1 MTKSIDFYWDLGS
14 TNTYFALKLL
24 RPLAARYD
32 AQIHW
37 HPFNLGHVFQSNR
50 YVLMDEPK
58 AKLRNR
64 RDDLMRWAKRYHLP
78 FRMPD
83 QFPIKTSRAL
93 KGAIAMRQ
101 WGLEAGIHRGDLR
114 RLLGTD
120 NVGTIGEYAVCCR
133 DIAADLGVD
142 PVAFELACES
152 PGGARRR
159 LSTRRMSPW
168 LAACFGAPSMIIEDS
183 LYWGK
188 DRMEFVEAQLAAA
201 NG

>member
-1 MTKSIDFYWDLGS
+1 VTKTIDFYWDLGS

-24 RPLAARYD
+24 RPLAARYN
-32 AQIHW
+32 AQIRW

-50 YVLMDEPK
+50 YVLMDESK

-64 RDDLMRWAKRYHLP
+64 RDDLMRWAKRYQLP

-83 QFPIKTSRAL
+83 QFPIKTCRAL

-101 WGLEAGIHRGDLR
+101 WGQEDAFIEAIFAAYWEN
-114 RLLGTD
+114 
-120 NVGTIGEYAVCCR
+120 NVGTIGEYAVLR

-142 PVAFELACES
+142 PVEFELASES
-152 PGGARRR
+152 PGVRAALIDSTNDALARGV
-159 LSTRRMSPW
+159 
-168 LAACFGAPSMIIEDS
+168 FGAPSMIIEDS

-188 DRMEFVEAQLAAA
+188 DRMEFIETQLAA

>member
-1 MTKSIDFYWDLGS
+1 MTKTIDFYWDLGS

-24 RPLAARYD
+24 RPLEARYN
-32 AQIHW
+32 AQISW

-50 YVLMDEPK
+50 YVLMDESK

-64 RDDLMRWAKRYHLP
+64 RDDLMRWAKRYQLP

-101 WGLEAGIHRGDLR
+101 WGQEDAFIEAIFAAYWEN
-114 RLLGTD
+114 
-120 NVGTIGEYAVCCR
+120 NVGTIGDYAVLR

-142 PVAFELACES
+142 LVEFELASES
-152 PGGARRR
+152 PGVRAALIDSTNDALARGV
-159 LSTRRMSPW
+159 
-168 LAACFGAPSMIIEDS
+168 FGAPSMIIEDS

-188 DRMEFVEAQLAAA
+188 DRMEFIETQLAA

>member
-1 MTKSIDFYWDLGS
+1 MTKTIDFYWDLGS

-24 RPLAARYD
+24 RPLAARYN
-32 AQIHW
+32 AQIRW

-50 YVLMDEPK
+50 YVLMDESK

-64 RDDLMRWAKRYHLP
+64 RDDLMRWAKRYQLP

-101 WGLEAGIHRGDLR
+101 WGQEDAFIEAIFAAYWEN
-114 RLLGTD
+114 
-120 NVGTIGEYAVCCR
+120 NVGTIGEYAVLR

-142 PVAFELACES
+142 PVEFELASES
-152 PGGARRR
+152 PGVRAALIDSTNDALARGV
-159 LSTRRMSPW
+159 
-168 LAACFGAPSMIIEDS
+168 FGAPSMIIEDS

-188 DRMEFVEAQLAAA
+188 DRMEFIETQLAA

>member
-1 MTKSIDFYWDLGS
+1 MTKTIDFYWDLGS

-24 RPLAARYD
+24 RPLAARYN
-32 AQIHW
+32 AQIRW

-50 YVLMDEPK
+50 YVLMDESK

-64 RDDLMRWAKRYHLP
+64 RDDLMRWAKRCQLP

-101 WGLEAGIHRGDLR
+101 WGQEDAFIEAIFAAYWEN
-114 RLLGTD
+114 
-120 NVGTIGEYAVCCR
+120 NVGTIGEYAVLR

-142 PVAFELACES
+142 PVEFELASES
-152 PGGARRR
+152 PGVRAALIDSTNDALARGV
-159 LSTRRMSPW
+159 
-168 LAACFGAPSMIIEDS
+168 FGAPSMIIEDS

-188 DRMEFVEAQLAAA
+188 DRMEFIETQLAA

>member
-1 MTKSIDFYWDLGS
+1 MTKTIDFYWDLGS

-24 RPLAARYD
+24 RPLAARYN
-32 AQIHW
+32 AQIRW

-50 YVLMDEPK
+50 YVLMDESK

-64 RDDLMRWAKRYHLP
+64 RDDLMRWAKRYQLP

-101 WGLEAGIHRGDLR
+101 WGQEDAFIEAIFAAYWEN
-114 RLLGTD
+114 
-120 NVGTIGEYAVCCR
+120 NVGTIGEYAVLR

-142 PVAFELACES
+142 PVEFELASES
-152 PGGARRR
+152 PGVRAALIDSTNDALARGVF
-159 LSTRRMSPW
+159 
-168 LAACFGAPSMIIEDS
+168 CAPSMIIEDS

-188 DRMEFVEAQLAAA
+188 DRMEFIETQLAA

>member
-1 MTKSIDFYWDLGS
+1 MTKIIDFYWDLGS
-14 TNTYFALKLL
+14 TNTYFALQLIQ
-24 RPLAARYD
+24 PLAARYD
-32 AQIHW
+32 AQINW
-37 HPFNLGHVFQSNR
+37 QAFNLGHVFQSNR

-64 RDDLMRWAKRYHLP
+64 RDDLMRWAKRYDLP

-101 WGLEAGIHRGDLR
+101 WGLEQAFIAAIFAAYWEQ
-114 RLLGTD
+114 
-120 NVGTIGEYAVCCR
+120 NIGTIGEYSVLR
-133 DIAADLGVD
+133 GIAESLGVD
-142 PVAFELACES
+142 PTAFEIACES
-152 PGGARRR
+152 QVVREALIESTNSALARGV
-159 LSTRRMSPW
+159 
-168 LAACFGAPSMIIEDS
+168 FGAPSIMIDDT

-201 NG
+201 G

>member
-1 MTKSIDFYWDLGS
+1 MTKTIDFYWDLGS

-50 YVLMDEPK
+50 YVLMDESK

-64 RDDLMRWAKRYHLP
+64 RDDLMRWAKRYQLP

-101 WGLEAGIHRGDLR
+101 WGQEEAFIEAIFAAYWEN
-114 RLLGTD
+114 
-120 NVGTIGEYAVCCR
+120 NVGTIGEYAVLR

-142 PVAFELACES
+142 PVEFELVSES
-152 PGGARRR
+152 PDVRAALIDSTNDALARGV
-159 LSTRRMSPW
+159 
-168 LAACFGAPSMIIEDS
+168 FGAPSMIIEDS

-188 DRMEFVEAQLAAA
+188 DRMEFIETQLAA

>member
-1 MTKSIDFYWDLGS
+1 VTKTIDFYWDLGS

-24 RPLAARYD
+24 RPLAARYN
-32 AQIHW
+32 AQIRW

-50 YVLMDEPK
+50 YVLMDESK

-64 RDDLMRWAKRYHLP
+64 RDDLMRWAKRYQLP

-101 WGLEAGIHRGDLR
+101 WGQEDAFIEAIFAAYWVN
-114 RLLGTD
+114 
-120 NVGTIGEYAVCCR
+120 NVGTIGEYAVLR

-142 PVAFELACES
+142 PVEFELASES
-152 PGGARRR
+152 PGVRAALIDSTNDALARGV
-159 LSTRRMSPW
+159 
-168 LAACFGAPSMIIEDS
+168 FGAPSMIIEDS

-188 DRMEFVEAQLAAA
+188 DRMEFIETQLAA

>member
-1 MTKSIDFYWDLGS
+1 MTKTIDFYWDLGS

-24 RPLAARYD
+24 RPLAARYN
-32 AQIHW
+32 AQIRW

-50 YVLMDEPK
+50 YVLMDESK

-64 RDDLMRWAKRYHLP
+64 RDDLMRWAKRYQLP

-101 WGLEAGIHRGDLR
+101 WGQEEAFIEAIFAAYWEN
-114 RLLGTD
+114 
-120 NVGTIGEYAVCCR
+120 NVGTIGEYAVLR

-142 PVAFELACES
+142 PVEFELASES
-152 PGGARRR
+152 PGVRAALIDSTNDALARGV
-159 LSTRRMSPW
+159 
-168 LAACFGAPSMIIEDS
+168 FGAPSMIIEDS

-188 DRMEFVEAQLAAA
+188 DRMEFIETQLAA

>member
-1 MTKSIDFYWDLGS
+1 
-14 TNTYFALKLL
+14 
-24 RPLAARYD
+24 
-32 AQIHW
+32 
-37 HPFNLGHVFQSNR
+37 
-50 YVLMDEPK
+50 MDESK

-64 RDDLMRWAKRYHLP
+64 RDDLMRWAKRYQLP

-101 WGLEAGIHRGDLR
+101 WGQEDAFIEAIFAAYWEN
-114 RLLGTD
+114 
-120 NVGTIGEYAVCCR
+120 NVGTIGEYAVLR

-142 PVAFELACES
+142 PVEFELASES
-152 PGGARRR
+152 PGVRAALIDSTNDALARGV
-159 LSTRRMSPW
+159 
-168 LAACFGAPSMIIEDS
+168 FGAPSMIIEDS

-188 DRMEFVEAQLAAA
+188 DRMEFIETQLAA

>member
-1 MTKSIDFYWDLGS
+1 MTKIIDFYWDLGS
-14 TNTYFALKLL
+14 TNTYFALQLIQ
-24 RPLAARYD
+24 PLAARYD
-32 AQIHW
+32 AQINW
-37 HPFNLGHVFQSNR
+37 HAFNLGYVFQSNR

-64 RDDLMRWAKRYHLP
+64 RDDLMRWAKRYDLP

-101 WGLEAGIHRGDLR
+101 WGLEQAFIAAIFAAYWEQ
-114 RLLGTD
+114 
-120 NVGTIGEYAVCCR
+120 NIGTIGEYSVLR
-133 DIAADLGVD
+133 GIAESLGVD
-142 PVAFELACES
+142 PTAFEIACES
-152 PGGARRR
+152 QVVREALIESTNSALARGV
-159 LSTRRMSPW
+159 
-168 LAACFGAPSMIIEDS
+168 FGAPSIMIDDT

-201 NG
+201 G

>member
-1 MTKSIDFYWDLGS
+1 MTKTIDFYWDLGS

-24 RPLAARYD
+24 RPLAARYN
-32 AQIHW
+32 AQIRW

-50 YVLMDEPK
+50 YVLMDESK

-64 RDDLMRWAKRYHLP
+64 RDDLMRWAKRYQLP
-78 FRMPD
+78 FRIPD

-101 WGLEAGIHRGDLR
+101 WGQEDAFIEAIFAAYWEN
-114 RLLGTD
+114 
-120 NVGTIGEYAVCCR
+120 NVGTIGEYAVLR

-142 PVAFELACES
+142 PVEFELASES
-152 PGGARRR
+152 PGVRAALIDSTNDALARGV
-159 LSTRRMSPW
+159 
-168 LAACFGAPSMIIEDS
+168 FGAPSMIIEDS

-188 DRMEFVEAQLAAA
+188 DRMEFIETQLAA